1 MRDSKAEEG
10 ESGSWGLGVLDL
22 KGLPANA
29 WEIRLMDM
37 VVREENMILFV
48 RVRVVER
55 KRTFFLDQNRIP
67 HRSSQFFF
75 LTKELGVK
83 TCRV

>member
-29 WEIRLMDM
+29 WELRLMDM
-37 VVREENMILFV
+37 VIREEKMVLFV
-48 RVRVVER
+48 RVRVLER
-55 KRTFFLDQNRIP
+55 RK
-67 HRSSQFFF
+67 
-75 LTKELGVK
+75 
-83 TCRV
+83 